1 MRFQIRTRPDGK
13 FVEGICHGA
22 VTGVSMVDAITEM
35 RLVDGYSD
43 GMNAL
48 WDFREADLST
58 LTVEDMKLMLDYM
71 EQTPKRRSV
80 RIAILALK
88 DADFLLLKLWRVV
101 SRRRYGQTTNVFS
114 SHEDACKWLEESQTP
129 DD

>member
-1 MRFQIRTRPDGK
+1 M
-13 FVEGICHGA
+13 VE
-22 VTGVSMVDAITEM
+22 AITEM

-43 GMNAL
+43 GLNAL

-101 SRRRYGQTTNVFS
+101 SRRRYGQTTKVFS
-114 SHEDACKWLEESQTP
+114 SHEDACHWLEESHTP
-129 DD
+129 GD

>member
-1 MRFQIRTRPDGK
+1 MHFKIRTRPDGK
-13 FVEGICHGA
+13 FVEGICRGA
-22 VTGVSMVDAITEM
+22 VTGVSMVEAIAEM

-43 GMNAL
+43 GLDAL

-58 LTVEDMKLMLDYM
+58 LSVEDMKLILDYM

-80 RIAILALK
+80 RIAVLVFK
-88 DADFLLLKLWRVV
+88 DADFLLLKLWRAV
-101 SRRRYGQTTNVFS
+101 SRSRYGQTTNVFS
-114 SHEDACKWLEESQTP
+114 SHDEACHWLEESRTP